1 MRKLM
6 YSVRRADGT
15 TFETASYFETISEN
29 CEVIKTYLVPI
40 DERTENEKA
49 RAEVHR
55 KKWREHRNLERK
67 SVNVP
72 C

>member
-15 TFETASYFETISEN
+15 IFETAKYFETISEN

-40 DERTENEKA
+40 DERTEKEKERAREHVRKA
-49 RAEVHR
+49 REFR
-55 KKWREHRNLERK
+55 NFKKKN
-67 SVNVP
+67 SVVP
-72 C
+72 N